1 MLAFFFLCRF
11 RYNNQLTVL
20 RTDLRFCKRKAT
32 DQAKQITE
40 LQNMLAEQ
48 QKQTLEYANRLDEN
62 DKKSEEMSR
71 KISTLLQELNKCKIE
86 LHYWRSKSPGVA
98 GCNNCGQTTLAVP
111 PAEDILALMNQSIGA
126 DDMNVTGAS
135 DVDAAESDVLKH
147 ESSSM
152 DLHYCTQRIEHTTH
166 RALTST
172 THLTRKSAA
181 TMLLS
186 NSIDSTAMT
195 PSSIPSNSESI
206 TIPSS
211 LSSAAAALSV
221 AASVPTQHSSNAPSS
236 IGVTA
241 SAAKIG
247 ETAATAENKSIT
259 MVNPLLTTPSTHSE
273 RAATTGNNSATSNS
287 SSVIL
292 TVGTPRFYGKRK
304 AEDDINPH
312 TMEAMTM
319 TTTSAVAAAVLGTTS
334 SAANVK
340 TATNIANT
348 ANNSNISD
356 NCNKKARRVQNK
368 IKCQTS
374 NVNIKTRNK

>member
-1 MLAFFFLCRF
+1 
-11 RYNNQLTVL
+11 
-20 RTDLRFCKRKAT
+20 
-32 DQAKQITE
+32 
-40 LQNMLAEQ
+40 MLAEQ

-111 PAEDILALMNQSIGA
+111 PAEDILALMNQSVGA

-135 DVDAAESDVLKH
+135 DVDGDSDMQKQESNLI
-147 ESSSM
+147 
-152 DLHYCTQRIEHTTH
+152 DLHCCTQRVENCTQ
-166 RALTST
+166 RALTTT
-172 THLTRKSAA
+172 THLTRKLAA

-186 NSIDSTAMT
+186 NANDATAMIPSTAT
-195 PSSIPSNSESI
+195 ASHESI
-206 TIPSS
+206 AIPSS
-211 LSSAAAALSV
+211 MSSAATALSV
-221 AASVPTQHSSNAPSS
+221 AASVPTQHTSNAPSL
-236 IGVTA
+236 IDETVPM
-241 SAAKIG
+241 AKIG
-247 ETAATAENKSIT
+247 ETADMAEK
-259 MVNPLLTTPSTHSE
+259 
-273 RAATTGNNSATSNS
+273 NSAPMAM

-304 AEDDINPH
+304 ADDVMAIENPQ
-312 TMEAMTM
+312 TLAATATM
-319 TTTSAVAAAVLGTTS
+319 TTATAAATAIAAAVPTTNAASSSTS
-334 SAANVK
+334 SSINVK
-340 TATNIANT
+340 TATIIANT

>member
-1 MLAFFFLCRF
+1 
-11 RYNNQLTVL
+11 
-20 RTDLRFCKRKAT
+20 
-32 DQAKQITE
+32 
-40 LQNMLAEQ
+40 MLAEQ

-135 DVDAAESDVLKH
+135 DVDIESDAQKH
-147 ESSSM
+147 ESNLM
-152 DLHYCTQRIEHTTH
+152 DLHYCTQRVENCTQ
-166 RALTST
+166 RALTAT
-172 THLTRKSAA
+172 THLTRKLAA

-186 NSIDSTAMT
+186 KSIDATTTMLGATTTMTMT
-195 PSSIPSNSESI
+195 PSSATSANSESI

-211 LSSAAAALSV
+211 MSSAAAALSV
-221 AASVPTQHSSNAPSS
+221 AASVPTQHSSNAQFA
-236 IGVTA
+236 IGGTA

-247 ETAATAENKSIT
+247 ESAATAEKKST
-259 MVNPLLTTPSTHSE
+259 AMVDPLLTTSTTHSD
-273 RAATTGNNSATSNS
+273 RATTTGSNS

-304 AEDDINPH
+304 ADDTMANDNSH
-312 TMEAMTM
+312 TMAATA
-319 TTTSAVAAAVLGTTS
+319 TTSAAAAAATAASNALGAHASTS
-334 SAANVK
+334 AHVK
-340 TATNIANT
+340 AVTNT

-356 NCNKKARRVQNK
+356 NFNKKARRVQNK
-368 IKCQTS
+368 IK
-374 NVNIKTRNK
+374 KKK

>member
-1 MLAFFFLCRF
+1 
-11 RYNNQLTVL
+11 
-20 RTDLRFCKRKAT
+20 
-32 DQAKQITE
+32 
-40 LQNMLAEQ
+40 MLAEQ
-48 QKQTLEYANRLDEN
+48 QKQTLDYANRLDEN

-135 DVDAAESDVLKH
+135 DLDAAESDVQKH
-147 ESSSM
+147 ESNPM
-152 DLHYCTQRIEHTTH
+152 DHHNCMQRVEHSTQ
-166 RALTST
+166 RALTAT
-172 THLTRKSAA
+172 THLTRKLAA
-181 TMLLS
+181 TMMLS

-195 PSSIPSNSESI
+195 PSSIAPNCDSM

-211 LSSAAAALSV
+211 MSSAAAALSV
-221 AASVPTQHSSNAPSS
+221 AASVPTQHSLNAPSS

-247 ETAATAENKSIT
+247 ETAATPENKST
-259 MVNPLLTTPSTHSE
+259 AMVNPLLTIPSSHSE
-273 RAATTGNNSATSNS
+273 RATTTGTNSASSNS

-312 TMEAMTM
+312 TMEAP
-319 TTTSAVAAAVLGTTS
+319 TTTPSAAAAVLGTTS

>member
-1 MLAFFFLCRF
+1 
-11 RYNNQLTVL
+11 
-20 RTDLRFCKRKAT
+20 
-32 DQAKQITE
+32 
-40 LQNMLAEQ
+40 MLAEQ

-98 GCNNCGQTTLAVP
+98 GCNNCGQTALAIP

-126 DDMNVTGAS
+126 DDMNVTGGAS
-135 DVDAAESDVLKH
+135 DVDMESDVQKQ
-147 ESSSM
+147 ESNQM
-152 DLHYCTQRIEHTTH
+152 DVHYCTQRVENCTQ
-166 RALTST
+166 RALTAT
-172 THLTRKSAA
+172 THLTRKLVA

-186 NSIDSTAMT
+186 NSIDTSAMT
-195 PSSIPSNSESI
+195 ASSPTANDESI
-206 TIPSS
+206 TIPTSM
-211 LSSAAAALSV
+211 SSAAAALSV
-221 AASVPTQHSSNAPSS
+221 AASVPTQHASNAPSP
-236 IGVTA
+236 IGVTV

-247 ETAATAENKSIT
+247 ETAATAEKKST
-259 MVNPLLTTPSTHSE
+259 AMVNPLLTTHTMQNE
-273 RAATTGNNSATSNS
+273 CATITGNNSNSNNNN
-287 SSVIL
+287 SVIS

-304 AEDDINPH
+304 ADDATANENPH
-312 TMEAMTM
+312 TMATAA
-319 TTTSAVAAAVLGTTS
+319 TTPTAAVGTNASSSSTTS
-334 SAANVK
+334 SSANGK

-348 ANNSNISD
+348 AKNSNISD